1 MSMVFFSGLLDLFRG
16 ANWTAVAVTAGAI
29 GTLAMSGSRLMELID
44 RWIIKVVSSGNRCYF
59 LLFGIAVRYPTRKG
73 MKLVVFPPFAY
84 PQLILLL
91 QVIEFSIRECRLNLD
106 DQKVT
111 NTETNVTYQVRA
123 NAVVRMEKDGRSAL
137 LSQIRIEDAREF
149 ARLQI
154 QGILAEIVA
163 SANADLLKD
172 ITALNARIQH
182 EATTRLQEQAGVSV
196 INVHISTLAPADA
209 QLQKDG
215 LGEVASAMPGKE

>member
-16 ANWTAVAVTAGAI
+16 ANWTAVAVIAGAI

-59 LLFGIAVRYPTRKG
+59 LLFGVAVRYPTPKG
-73 MKLVVFPPFAY
+73 MRLVVFPPFAY
-84 PQLILLL
+84 PQVILLL

-123 NAVVRMEKDGRSAL
+123 NAVVRMDKDGRSAL
-137 LSQIRIEDAREF
+137 LSQIQIEDAREF
-149 ARLQI
+149 ARLQT

-172 ITALNARIQH
+172 ITALNTRIQH

-196 INVHISTLAPADA
+196 INVHLSTLAPADA

-215 LGEVASAMPGKE
+215 LGKVASAMPGKE